1 MTENDSTQ
9 YGAFSDDY
17 YVNMNLSTE
26 MDLPTS
32 RESVL
37 HYFEQMRRRFPK
49 MVNFYSRD
57 KGEYVLEEEKVA
69 GSYRWT
75 SLESRRVNSGVLN
88 PDSFESAVQQHVGVL
103 ERVPYDLSI
112 TPLDCESLSVILG
125 FDFAYTGNHNEI
137 LAEVIGLPPAL
148 ASMAEV
154 PEAKLLSH
162 EPAIQISLDEDC
174 KTQCRVSFE
183 SRTNAYQV
191 RTGEFSEEQ
200 ISVYLMVRRYD
211 SMGPDEDYAKEFRRL
226 ASLCRDLADEHL
238 ISSVL
243 RPLQEAISLR

>member
-1 MTENDSTQ
+1 MSE

-17 YVNMNLSTE
+17 YLNMNLSTE
-26 MDLPTS
+26 MDLPTG

-57 KGEYVLEEEKVA
+57 KGEYVLEEEKEA

-75 SLESRRVNSGVLN
+75 SLEPRRVNSGVIN
-88 PDSFESAVQQHVGVL
+88 PESYDAAVDLHAEVL

-112 TPLDCESLSVILG
+112 TPLDCESLSVMLG
-125 FDFAYTGNHNEI
+125 FDFAYSGNHNEI
-137 LAEVIGLPPAL
+137 IAEVVGVPTGFQAF
-148 ASMAEV
+148 ADV

-162 EPAIQISLDEDC
+162 EPAIQFSLDEDC
-174 KTQCRVSFE
+174 KTQCRVSLE
-183 SRTNAYQV
+183 SRTNAFQV
-191 RTGEFSEEQ
+191 RTGEFGEEQ

-211 SMGPDEDYAKEFRRL
+211 SMGPNEDYAKEFRRL

-238 ISSVL
+238 VSAVL
-243 RPLQEAISLR
+243 RPLQEAISMR